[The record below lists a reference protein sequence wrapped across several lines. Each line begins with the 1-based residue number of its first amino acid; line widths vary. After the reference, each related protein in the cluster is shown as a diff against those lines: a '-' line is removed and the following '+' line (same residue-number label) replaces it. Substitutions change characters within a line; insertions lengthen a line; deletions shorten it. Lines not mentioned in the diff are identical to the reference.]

1 MLHSEV
7 LLPALEKRRSRGR
20 PRVDEDQRMVMY
32 TVAVPEGMM
41 VEIEAL
47 MVANPEAPRQ
57 KAAVIRDLLA
67 AGLAVVGAH
76 PSL

>member
-1 MLHSEV
+1 
-7 LLPALEKRRSRGR
+7 
-20 PRVDEDQRMVMY
+20 MVMY

-67 AGLAVVGAH
+67 AGLAVVARSPVPIGEHLVASKSDDSGAKAQKI
-76 PSL
+76 

>member
-1 MLHSEV
+1 MDTTAV
-7 LLPALEKRRSRGR
+7 QKKRGRGR
-20 PRVDEDQRMVMY
+20 PPVQVHQRMVMY
-32 TVAVPEGMM
+32 TVAFPEIMM
-41 VEIEAL
+41 TEIEAL
-47 MVANPEAPRQ
+47 MAANPEAPRQ